1 MVDSILYQD
10 DNFIVLEADQSEQIF
25 TTQELLE
32 KLKKILL
39 TRQDNLPKELRTLPL
54 INEQAEY
61 LKNNFCELDIGPNT
75 YLQWYAIR
83 LEK

>member
-1 MVDSILYQD
+1 MVDSILYQE
-10 DNFIVLEADQSEQIF
+10 NVFIVLEANELEQIF
-25 TTQELLE
+25 TPQELLE

-39 TRQDNLPKELRTLPL
+39 IRQDDLPRELKKLTS
-54 INEQAEY
+54 IDEQAEY
-61 LKNNFCELDIGPNT
+61 LKNNFCELEMEPDN

>member
-10 DNFIVLEADQSEQIF
+10 DVFIVIEADQSEQIF
-25 TTQELLE
+25 TPQELLE

-39 TRQDNLPKELRTLPL
+39 TRQNNLPRELKKFTLVD
-54 INEQAEY
+54 EQAEY
-61 LKNNFCELDIGPNT
+61 LKNNFCELDIGSNT

>member
-10 DNFIVLEADQSEQIF
+10 NIFIVLEADQSEKIL
-25 TTQELLE
+25 TSLELLE

-39 TRQDNLPKELRTLPL
+39 TRQDDLPRELKKLTLVD
-54 INEQAEY
+54 EQAEF
-61 LKNNFCELDIGPNT
+61 LKNNFCELDIGSDT

>member
-1 MVDSILYQD
+1 MVDSILYQE
-10 DNFIVLEADQSEQIF
+10 NTFVVLETDQPEQIF

-32 KLKKILL
+32 KLKKVLL
-39 TRQDNLPKELRTLPL
+39 TCQDNLPRDLKKLTL
-54 INEQAEY
+54 IDEQAEF
-61 LKNNFCELDIGPNT
+61 LKNNFCELDVGPDN

>member
-10 DNFIVLEADQSEQIF
+10 DVFIVLEADQSEKIF
-25 TTQELLE
+25 TSLELLE

-39 TRQDNLPKELRTLPL
+39 TRQDDLPRELKKLTLVD
-54 INEQAEY
+54 EQAEV
-61 LKNNFCELDIGPNT
+61 LKNNFCELDIGSDT